1 MEKRKKRT
9 LIRIFS
15 FVLLIVISIAEG
27 ISTIVSRFQRKW
39 AEVKKSI

>member
-1 MEKRKKRT
+1 MGKEKKRT
-9 LIRIFS
+9 LVRILG

-27 ISTIVSRFQRKW
+27 ISTIFSKFQRKW